1 MPLAGQ
7 LTSRRGEEGAR
18 GFGYNNNNNKRCYS
32 NEGTLKC
39 FALFKC
45 SLDLRCVASQTTR
58 RSMNSS
64 SKKCTDTNIK
74 CVCLCKQFESS
85 HHRRD
90 SQIRTC
96 KDNPITECKS
106 RCRRRRRRKQS
117 SNIIINT
124 TNKTEAIKMLI
135 AVNSQ
140 C

>member
-58 RSMNSS
+58 GSMNSS

-74 CVCLCKQFESS
+74 CVCVCVSSLKAVIIDVTRKYVRVRTTQSPSARVVVVDVVVESS
-85 HHRRD
+85 RRT
-90 SQIRTC
+90 SSSIQLT
-96 KDNPITECKS
+96 
-106 RCRRRRRRKQS
+106 KQ
-117 SNIIINT
+117 
-124 TNKTEAIKMLI
+124 KP
-135 AVNSQ
+135 
-140 C
+140 